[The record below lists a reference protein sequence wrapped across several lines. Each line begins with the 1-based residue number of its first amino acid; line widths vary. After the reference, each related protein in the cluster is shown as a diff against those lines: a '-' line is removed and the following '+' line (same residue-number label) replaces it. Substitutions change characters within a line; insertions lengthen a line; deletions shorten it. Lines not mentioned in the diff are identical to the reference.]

1 MLEDKR
7 YLALIVIG
15 FVLLLGGW
23 ILSLLMVIDVIQR
36 SIYLS
41 LLSYAISLAGL
52 GLSIYGFT
60 GYFGVKI
67 KRKARSEL
75 QAST

>member
-1 MLEDKR
+1 MLEDKKH
-7 YLALIVIG
+7 LALIVIG
-15 FVLLLGGW
+15 FTLLLGGW
-23 ILSLLMVIDVIQR
+23 LLSLLMVIDAIQR

-52 GLSIYGFT
+52 GLSIYGFA

-75 QAST
+75 KVST